1 MNLKHTFVKMESK
14 IIKGEVYMKK
24 VLKRISLMFTVLLM
38 TLSIT
43 TGNVF
48 ASSSIQ
54 DGLEISTST
63 DKESYQK
70 DEKATTTIFIKNT
83 NGYNMEDIEVTI
95 SLPKELSSKDQQS
108 FDIPLLKA
116 GESKE
121 YKMTIEKD
129 QVKVTVTPD
138 QDKPTSNIDKT
149 SQSEDVKVD
158 VKTDDSTPIIGWIVL
173 VSVSGLAIVLLKKT
187 S

>member
-1 MNLKHTFVKMESK
+1 
-14 IIKGEVYMKK
+14 
-24 VLKRISLMFTVLLM
+24 M

-83 NGYNMEDIEVTI
+83 NLII
-95 SLPKELSSKDQQS
+95 
-108 FDIPLLKA
+108 
-116 GESKE
+116 
-121 YKMTIEKD
+121 YKH
-129 QVKVTVTPD
+129 
-138 QDKPTSNIDKT
+138 
-149 SQSEDVKVD
+149 
-158 VKTDDSTPIIGWIVL
+158 
-173 VSVSGLAIVLLKKT
+173 
-187 S
+187 

>member
-1 MNLKHTFVKMESK
+1 MAK
-14 IIKGEVYMKK
+14 IIK
-24 VLKRISLMFTVLLM
+24 LFSIIFTVLLM

-54 DGLEISTST
+54 DGLEISTLT

-95 SLPKELSSKDQQS
+95 SLPK
-108 FDIPLLKA
+108 
-116 GESKE
+116 
-121 YKMTIEKD
+121 
-129 QVKVTVTPD
+129 
-138 QDKPTSNIDKT
+138 
-149 SQSEDVKVD
+149 
-158 VKTDDSTPIIGWIVL
+158 
-173 VSVSGLAIVLLKKT
+173 
-187 S
+187 